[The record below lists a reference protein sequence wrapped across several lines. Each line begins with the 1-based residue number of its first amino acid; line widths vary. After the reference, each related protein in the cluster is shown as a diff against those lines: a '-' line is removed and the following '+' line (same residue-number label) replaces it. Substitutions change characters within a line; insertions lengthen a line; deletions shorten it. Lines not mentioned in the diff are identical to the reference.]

1 MLVVLAL
8 LLSYDLAKCFLFAAV
23 QTEKPLNRNSGA
35 LDTPKEAPTGK
46 RIPKAYTKYTDG
58 YTAPNSTKIS
68 SLIRTIT
75 VGYGI
80 APYQPPLHSKS
91 GSRTVTAGRELHPAP
106 KNHHIFVEVSI
117 VPKKRKDNGS
127 FAQKNGLY
135 QFLYMMQIKRKEF
148 SLFG

>member
-8 LLSYDLAKCFLFAAV
+8 VLFLSYGLVKCVSACCS
-23 QTEKPLNRNSGA
+23 QTETEKPLNHNSGA
-35 LDTPKEAPTGK
+35 LDTPKEAPIGK
-46 RIPKAYTKYTDG
+46 CILKTYIKYVNG
-58 YTAPNSTKIS
+58 YTTPNSTRIS

-117 VPKKRKDNGS
+117 VLKKGKDNGS

-135 QFLYMMQIKRKEF
+135 RFLYT
-148 SLFG
+148 L